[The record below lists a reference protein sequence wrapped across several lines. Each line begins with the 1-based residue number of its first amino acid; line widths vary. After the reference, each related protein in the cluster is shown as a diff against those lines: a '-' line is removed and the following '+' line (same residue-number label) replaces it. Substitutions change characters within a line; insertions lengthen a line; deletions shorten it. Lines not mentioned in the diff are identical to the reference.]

1 MPVEDL
7 RQSPMMAH
15 MLGALDNG
23 EDIGHYGRLVF
34 AMIGR
39 HFVSGEELVDLL
51 TQDNDASEQ
60 EIRAMV
66 QQVED
71 KGYSPPRRE
80 KILEFQDQQDFQICP
95 NPDDP
100 DACNVYSELRFPDEV
115 YESIQEYQE
124 KRQTS

>member
-1 MPVEDL
+1 
-7 RQSPMMAH
+7 MMAH
-15 MLGALDNG
+15 MLDALDNG

-39 HFVSGEELVDLL
+39 HFVSDDELVELL
-51 TQDNDASEQ
+51 TKDHDADEQ

-66 QQVED
+66 QQVEE

-80 KILEFQDQQDFQICP
+80 KILEFQNQQDFQICP
-95 NPDDP
+95 NPNDP
-100 DACNVYSELRFPDEV
+100 DACNVYNELQFPDEV
-115 YESIQEYQE
+115 YESIQQYQE

>member
-15 MLGALDNG
+15 MLDALDNG

-39 HFVSGEELVDLL
+39 HFVSDDELVGLL
-51 TQDNDASEQ
+51 TKDHDADEQ

-66 QQVED
+66 QQVEE

-80 KILEFQDQQDFQICP
+80 KILEFQNQQDFQICP

-100 DACNVYSELRFPDEV
+100 DACNVYNELQFPDEV
-115 YESIQEYQE
+115 YESIQQYQE

>member
-1 MPVEDL
+1 
-7 RQSPMMAH
+7 MMAH
-15 MLGALDNG
+15 MLDALDNG

-39 HFVSGEELVDLL
+39 HFVSNDELVELL
-51 TQDNDASEQ
+51 TKDHDADEQ
-60 EIRAMV
+60 ETRAMV

-80 KILEFQDQQDFQICP
+80 KILEFQNQQDFEICP
-95 NPDDP
+95 NSDDP
-100 DACNVYSELRFPDEV
+100 DACNVYNELQFPDEV